1 MPPPPEDED
10 IAPAPEL
17 LTRTIPSSGDTVPA
31 LGIGTWQTFDV
42 GDSARDRRPLEKVLR
57 RFVERG
63 GRVIDTSPMYGRSEE
78 VVGEL
83 TADIPRARL
92 FVATKVWTR
101 GRRAGIEQME
111 RSSSLFRGT
120 RTPLDLMQ
128 VHNLLDVE
136 THLPVLREW
145 KRQGRIRYL
154 GITHYTSS
162 AYRDIEALLRREAL
176 DFLQINYSPVE
187 PEADRRLLPLAVE
200 RGVAVIANRPFGGG
214 GPLRR
219 AIGKP
224 LPSVARELSCTSWPQ
239 LFLKWIL
246 GHPAVTCAIP
256 ATSRVRHLDEILDAA
271 LEPLPDER
279 QRTEI
284 AVAVSML

>member
-1 MPPPPEDED
+1 MPRSPDDAET
-10 IAPAPEL
+10 APTPEL
-17 LTRTIPSSGDTVPA
+17 LTRTIPSSGETVPGV
-31 LGIGTWQTFDV
+31 GIGTWRTFDV
-42 GDSARDRRPLEKVLR
+42 GDSAAERLPIQKILR

-83 TADIPRARL
+83 TADIPGSRL

-101 GRRAGIEQME
+101 GRPAGIEQME
-111 RSSSLFRGT
+111 RSSSLLGRT
-120 RTPLDLMQ
+120 RIPLDLIQ

-145 KRQGRIRYL
+145 KRQARIRYL

-162 AYRDIEALLRREAL
+162 AHRDVEAVLRREAL

-187 PEADRRLLPLAVE
+187 PEAGGRLLPLAAD

-219 AIGKP
+219 AAGKP
-224 LPSVARELSCTSWPQ
+224 LPPFARELSCTSWPQ

-246 GHPAVTCAIP
+246 GDPVVTCAIP
-256 ATSRVRHLDEILDAA
+256 ATSQVRHLDESLDAA
-271 LEPLPDER
+271 NESLPNER
-279 QRTEI
+279 QRNEI
-284 AVAVSML
+284 VRAVGML